1 MPDVKWYAAGKIFTS
16 TITPSAS
23 GGSDL
28 GTIALPWGSLYLAAA
43 KEINWAN
50 DTRIERTSAGILSQ
64 RGVANAVQEF
74 RVYGSSTAFLA
85 MSDDGT
91 GNSEFRRNG
100 TGTIYFTPLSAL
112 GTGSWRMSGNTAGFE
127 PYGDNLQDIG
137 ISGSSRV
144 RAFYGGTKIELLGT
158 TFAPSTT
165 TVTTMVDIAGTFA
178 PTAAGPTFAAVHYN
192 PTLNGVSTGTAYA
205 LAVYPRTNVMAGG
218 RLRIAGFGTSAGTFA
233 SGTEGVVIS
242 TGYAVAGTMTTVDP
256 TTNEFPVAA
265 GLATG
270 YAVYA
275 KSNKFVIA
283 YYNAGN
289 QLRYKTIPLDGAT
302 TSWTDSATAP

>member
-1 MPDVKWYAAGKIFTS
+1 M
-16 TITPSAS
+16 
-23 GGSDL
+23 
-28 GTIALPWGSLYLAAA
+28 
-43 KEINWAN
+43 
-50 DTRIERTSAGILSQ
+50 
-64 RGVANAVQEF
+64 VA
-74 RVYGSSTAFLA
+74 
-85 MSDDGT
+85 D
-91 GNSEFRRNG
+91 
-100 TGTIYFTPLSAL
+100 
-112 GTGSWRMSGNTAGFE
+112 
-127 PYGDNLQDIG
+127 G
-137 ISGSSRV
+137 ISFS
-144 RAFYGGTKIELLGT
+144 
-158 TFAPSTT
+158 PSTT
-165 TVTTMVDIAGTFA
+165 TITDLIKVNSTFS
-178 PTAAGPTFAAVHYN
+178 PTAAGPSFAAVHIN

-218 RLRIAGFGTSAGTFA
+218 RLRIVGFGTSAGTFA
-233 SGTEGVVIS
+233 SGTEGVLIS
-242 TGYAVAGTMTTVDP
+242 TGYAVAGTMATVDP